1 MQEGDLR
8 IRIGHSPDPDDA
20 FMFHALTCGSFET
33 VGRSYEHVLH
43 DIETLNQHA
52 LEGKYEIS
60 AVSIHS
66 FPSIADKYH
75 LMNCGGSMGE
85 GYGPMLI
92 SNSALSIEEAKEKVI
107 AIPGLGTSAYL
118 ALRLACG
125 DVQVEVVPFDQIIPR
140 VSKGEYDV
148 GLIIH
153 EGQLTWANEGVH
165 MVLDLGL
172 WWNER
177 TGLPLPLGG
186 NVVRKNLG
194 DEICE
199 QLTADV
205 KHSIMH
211 SLNDPV
217 NALEFAKKWGRGI
230 DERTNKE
237 FVRMYVN
244 QRTVDY
250 GADGR
255 RAIRMFL
262 GAGQDI
268 GLIPEDLDCSN
279 LKFIGSGVDE

>member
-1 MQEGDLR
+1 MR

-33 VGRSYEHVLH
+33 VGRNYEHVLH
-43 DIETLNQHA
+43 DIEALNQHA

-140 VSKGEYDV
+140 VLEGEYDV

-153 EGQLTWANEGVH
+153 EGPGRMRVCTWCSISVSGGTKGRVYLCLLVVMWSEKILEMRYAN
-165 MVLDLGL
+165 
-172 WWNER
+172 N
-177 TGLPLPLGG
+177 
-186 NVVRKNLG
+186 
-194 DEICE
+194 
-199 QLTADV
+199 
-205 KHSIMH
+205 
-211 SLNDPV
+211 SLQ
-217 NALEFAKKWGRGI
+217 
-230 DERTNKE
+230 
-237 FVRMYVN
+237 M
-244 QRTVDY
+244 
-250 GADGR
+250 
-255 RAIRMFL
+255 L
-262 GAGQDI
+262 GAASCI
-268 GLIPEDLDCSN
+268 LSMIP
-279 LKFIGSGVDE
+279 